1 MRAPALPPAALVG
14 TLLTAALVMVPAAA
28 QTRRVPK
35 PVAAAAPVAAP
46 AEPAGPTEAEQLAS
60 AIAQLNAARA
70 ELQQLRAVAAQAEA
84 DKAVLA
90 EVRARNE
97 RLVTIARDLLGA
109 YEARYGKTVR
119 FAPFNRARVKFEE
132 ELQKTGDAIYQNQAD
147 AAAVRTNEVN
157 AEPAAAEPAAKPQ

>member
-1 MRAPALPPAALVG
+1 MRTLAPRNTLIIGTLLAAALVI
-14 TLLTAALVMVPAAA
+14 APAAA
-28 QTRRVPK
+28 QTRRAAK
-35 PVAAAAPVAAP
+35 PAAAPVAAAP
-46 AEPAGPTEAEQLAS
+46 AEPAGPTEAEQLAN

-70 ELQQLRAVAAQAEA
+70 ELQQLRPIVAQAEA
-84 DKAVLA
+84 DKAVAA
-90 EVRARNE
+90 ELRARNE

-109 YEARYGKTVR
+109 YEARYGKTTR